1 MVQNPK
7 YWRAK
12 ECARHQYKIQGV
24 IFLCVFRANT
34 LVTKPL
40 IWHSICYLQRPVTNT
55 SQVVH
60 ETSNYVGCFPKQAW
74 VLNSVLNSRMD
85 GYSSKQF
92 KFPSGVL
99 SHSFALQYFGF
110 CTTRLSA
117 AKGLLLSMKTM
128 TENEK
133 FVIKQIGLK
142 IPLSIVQTL
151 VFTSGTLLKFS
162 AIMLSN

>member
-1 MVQNPK
+1 M
-7 YWRAK
+7 
-12 ECARHQYKIQGV
+12 
-24 IFLCVFRANT
+24 
-34 LVTKPL
+34 
-40 IWHSICYLQRPVTNT
+40 
-55 SQVVH
+55 
-60 ETSNYVGCFPKQAW
+60 
-74 VLNSVLNSRMD
+74 
-85 GYSSKQF
+85 
-92 KFPSGVL
+92 
-99 SHSFALQYFGF
+99 
-110 CTTRLSA
+110 RLSA